1 MSARSQQTM
10 ESAMFRSVKVPRT
23 FIAAVALAT
32 ATGCAQ
38 PEKAAAPAPGAEQ
51 AGAWY
56 QIYFEAG
63 GFQIKD
69 KAQSIVRSVAH
80 LVATEGPSRVT
91 VIGKTD
97 RIGAAPA
104 NMALSRRRAGAVRDA
119 LIAVGVPT
127 SSILTRWT
135 GERKPHMATAD
146 QVDEQGNRVVD
157 ITVLKLSR

>member
-1 MSARSQQTM
+1 M
-10 ESAMFRSVKVPRT
+10 ENVMFRSAKVLPT
-23 FIAAVALAT
+23 FIAAVALAIS
-32 ATGCAQ
+32 AGCTQ
-38 PEKAAAPAPGAEQ
+38 PERAAAPAPGAEQ

-63 GFQIKD
+63 AFQIKG
-69 KAQSIVRSVAH
+69 KAQTIVRSVAH
-80 LVATEGPSRVT
+80 LVATEGPSRVM

-104 NMALSRRRAGAVRDA
+104 NMALSRRRADAVRDA
-119 LIAVGVPT
+119 LIVVGVPA
-127 SSILTRWT
+127 SSIVTTWT

-157 ITVLKLSR
+157 ITVLKLPL